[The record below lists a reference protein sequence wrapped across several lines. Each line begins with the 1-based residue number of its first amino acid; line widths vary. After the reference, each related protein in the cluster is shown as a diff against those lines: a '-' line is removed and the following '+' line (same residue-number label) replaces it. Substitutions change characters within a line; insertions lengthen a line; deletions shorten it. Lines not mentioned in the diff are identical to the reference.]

1 MKSLFLTLAAL
12 WILQSAIPIAAM
24 LATNIQ
30 LLEDDTGMY
39 DQKILF
45 EGDLIIPHEQRRI
58 YYESPQTK
66 PPKKASLSC
75 LLYS

>member
-1 MKSLFLTLAAL
+1 MKSLFLTLGAL

-24 LATNIQ
+24 PVTNIQ

-39 DQKILF
+39 DHNIF
-45 EGDLIIPHEQRRI
+45 EGDIIIPHEQRRI

-66 PPKKASLSC
+66 PPK
-75 LLYS
+75 